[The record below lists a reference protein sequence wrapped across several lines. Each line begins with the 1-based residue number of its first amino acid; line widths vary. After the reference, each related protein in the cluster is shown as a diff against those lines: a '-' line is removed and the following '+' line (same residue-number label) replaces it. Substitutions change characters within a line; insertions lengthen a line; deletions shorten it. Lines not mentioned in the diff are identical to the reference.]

1 MSEALTTILQY
12 GFKCKKFQFITAQIM
27 LENIATRKTR
37 FSNQKN
43 Y

>member
-27 LENIATRKTR
+27 LENIASRKLLEKLG
-37 FSNQKN
+37 FQV
-43 Y
+43 